1 MRVLI
6 ADDEAPARQRLADL
20 VGDLEGFEV
29 AGTAANG
36 IDAIDMA
43 ERTAAEIVLL
53 DVRMPGMDGIETAR
67 HLGTLD
73 KPPAVIFTTAYD
85 AYALEAFETA
95 AAGYLLKPVRRA
107 RLLEALERA
116 RRPTRA
122 QFAAL
127 GGGEGG
133 GRRARSH
140 IAARVGGRL
149 SLIPLSEIRCF
160 VADQKYVA
168 VHHGAGIDL
177 IDESLKALEEEFDK
191 EFTRIH
197 RGALVAMAHVDTVR
211 KDDRGQLHVRLKGS
225 DEELTVSRRH
235 TAGFRQRLRSG

>member
-67 HLGTLD
+67 HLGALET
-73 KPPAVIFTTAYD
+73 PPAVIFTTAYD

-107 RLLEALERA
+107 RLLDALERA

-122 QFAAL
+122 QVVEL
-127 GGGEGG
+127 GMGE

-149 SLIPLSEIRCF
+149 SLIPLSDIRCF

-168 VHHGAGIDL
+168 VHHGAGIHL

-197 RGALVAMAHVDTVR
+197 RGALVALAHVESVR

-225 DEELTVSRRH
+225 DDELTVSRRH
-235 TAGFRQRLRSG
+235 TAGFRQRLRAG